1 MKSKEMMQT
10 ELIFKK
16 LQVILAKLDIKI
28 KQLRIIKEK
37 NKTKSRFPDAEF
49 SLTNGF

>member
-1 MKSKEMMQT
+1 MKSKQMMQT

-28 KQLRIIKEK
+28 KKLKIEKEK
-37 NKTKSRFPDAEF
+37 AKPRFPDAEF